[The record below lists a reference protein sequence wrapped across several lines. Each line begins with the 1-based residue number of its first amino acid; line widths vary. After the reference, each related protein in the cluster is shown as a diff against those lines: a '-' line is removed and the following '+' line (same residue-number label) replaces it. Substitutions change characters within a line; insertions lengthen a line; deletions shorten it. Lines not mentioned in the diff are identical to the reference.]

1 VFVAATH
8 TNEATTFFFILSFLS
23 CLSCLS
29 FLSCLSCLSFLSVSS
44 FPRYRDLMEYS
55 KSTQSA
61 PPSGRRR
68 VVYGAT
74 EMVSPDALMGQ
85 MASLNGS
92 ESKE

>member
-1 VFVAATH
+1 
-8 TNEATTFFFILSFLS
+8 
-23 CLSCLS
+23 
-29 FLSCLSCLSFLSVSS
+29 
-44 FPRYRDLMEYS
+44 MEYS

-92 ESKE
+92 ETK